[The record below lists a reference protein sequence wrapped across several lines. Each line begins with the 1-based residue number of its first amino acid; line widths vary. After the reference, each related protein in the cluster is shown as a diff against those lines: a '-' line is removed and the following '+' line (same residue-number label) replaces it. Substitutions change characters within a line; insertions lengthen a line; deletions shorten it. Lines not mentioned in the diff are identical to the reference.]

1 MPQYH
6 FLPQFLA
13 SLVWTVVKDFCFL
26 QYVFCDYSRIAQI
39 LKGPRWLLGD
49 KWSEGKIDALRCPD
63 RADRMLREK
72 GKGRKMRIGL
82 TGTHRARVF
91 LYASCARFVRWCN
104 SLFRALLL
112 YGSTCSVPRLCFQL
126 PCRPWLVMAI
136 PIQDTAPSKRRKTV
150 SNVLFVS
157 HLR

>member
-72 GKGRKMRIGL
+72 GKGRKMRTGL
-82 TGTHRARVF
+82 TCTNHARVF
-91 LYASCARFVRWCN
+91 LYASCAHFVRWCN
-104 SLFRALLL
+104 SLFWALSL
-112 YGSTCSVPRLCFQL
+112 YGSTCATSLFSTPMSPLTRDGN
-126 PCRPWLVMAI
+126 PHS
-136 PIQDTAPSKRRKTV
+136 DTAPSKKRKTV
-150 SNVLFVS
+150 SDVLFVS